1 MASERPANGPGV
13 FSPERV
19 LRPREQVEQQ
29 IKHAIFA
36 GQFAQGEKLPSEAE
50 LSEQFSVSRATVR
63 EALRSLASLGLISKV
78 PGATGG
84 SFVRS
89 VNHEALG
96 ETMRESMDNI
106 LRLGTIEIHE
116 VSAVRLLLEVPS
128 AQLAARHR
136 QPAHIEQL
144 RSILH
149 SQRDASWKDPQ
160 IPDYDIAFHRT
171 IAEASGNRV
180 LLAFV
185 TALHL
190 ASQPVR
196 FLELSPKVGKITVR
210 QHLAVFKAIED
221 QDADAAGAA
230 MQEHLNYLEG
240 HYSLTAL
247 DSSRGDGVR
256 TARA

>member
-1 MASERPANGPGV
+1 MALQKLTAEPGA

-29 IKHAIFA
+29 IKRAIFA
-36 GQFAQGEKLPSEAE
+36 GQFAQGAKLPSEAE
-50 LSEQFSVSRATVR
+50 LSERFSVSRATVR
-63 EALRSLASLGLISKV
+63 EALRSLAALGLISKV

-116 VSAVRLLLEVPS
+116 VSALRVLLEVPS

-136 QPAHIEQL
+136 GPEHIEQM
-144 RSILH
+144 RSILY
-149 SQRDASWKDPQ
+149 SQRDATWKDPQ
-160 IPDYDIAFHRT
+160 IPGYDVAFHRT
-171 IAEASGNRV
+171 VAEASGNRV

-196 FLELSPKVGKITVR
+196 FLELSPEVGKLTVR

-221 QDADAAGAA
+221 QDPEAAGAA
-230 MQEHLNYLEG
+230 MQEHLDYLED
-240 HYSLTAL
+240 HYSVTAL
-247 DSSRGDGVR
+247 DSERDLAEISP
-256 TARA
+256 A

>member
-1 MASERPANGPGV
+1 MASESLENGIDHESAGP
-13 FSPERV
+13 FTPERV

-29 IKHAIFA
+29 IKQAIFA

-96 ETMRESMDNI
+96 ETLRESMDNI
-106 LRLGTIEIHE
+106 LRLGTVEMRE
-116 VSAVRLLLEVPS
+116 VSSVRVMLEIPS
-128 AQLAARHR
+128 AELAARHR
-136 QPAHIEQL
+136 EGDQLEQM
-144 RSILH
+144 RAILA
-149 SQRDASWKDPQ
+149 SQRTADYEDPQ
-160 IPDYDIAFHRT
+160 IPGYDIAFHRT

-196 FLELSPKVGKITVR
+196 FLELSPEVGKVTVR
-210 QHLAVFKAIED
+210 QHLSVFKAIED
-221 QDADAAGAA
+221 QDPEAAGAA
-230 MQEHLNYLEG
+230 MQEHLAYLES
-240 HYSLTAL
+240 H
-247 DSSRGDGVR
+247 SSETTTVS
-256 TARA
+256 A

>member
-1 MASERPANGPGV
+1 MASESLIDGNDPEAAGP
-13 FSPERV
+13 FTPERV

-29 IKHAIFA
+29 IKQAIFA

-96 ETMRESMDNI
+96 ETLRESMDNI
-106 LRLGTIEIHE
+106 LRLGTIEMRE
-116 VSAVRLLLEVPS
+116 VSSVRLLLEVPS
-128 AQLAARHR
+128 AQLAARNR
-136 QPAHIEQL
+136 EEQQL
-144 RSILH
+144 EQMRAILD
-149 SQRDASWKDPQ
+149 SQRTADHKDPQ
-160 IPDYDIAFHRT
+160 IPGYDIAFHRT

-196 FLELSPKVGKITVR
+196 FLELSPEVGKVTVR
-210 QHLAVFKAIED
+210 QHLSVFKAIED
-221 QDADAAGAA
+221 QDPDAAGAA
-230 MQEHLNYLEG
+230 MQEHLAYLES
-240 HYSLTAL
+240 H
-247 DSSRGDGVR
+247 SSEAPAPV
-256 TARA
+256 